1 MPLSQQLKS
10 EMTGFPSGMLPQ
22 KEDESHVAESG
33 KMSDFNKSKSSEIPP
48 LEECTNSSTEAHLPS
63 PDHMALLLSIESQL
77 KGLSDNIHSLGKAVS
92 DIKSPDYRAVF
103 AKIDAARMSIEKLI
117 PTNNI
122 DSASETESV
131 GSQLLALLQTILDK
145 QKKTIDSLHNLLE
158 ITQTFKFKCGKECNA
173 ISISLRNN

>member
-1 MPLSQQLKS
+1 
-10 EMTGFPSGMLPQ
+10 
-22 KEDESHVAESG
+22 
-33 KMSDFNKSKSSEIPP
+33 
-48 LEECTNSSTEAHLPS
+48 
-63 PDHMALLLSIESQL
+63 MALLLSIESQL

>member
-1 MPLSQQLKS
+1 
-10 EMTGFPSGMLPQ
+10 MLPQ